1 MVAHGRGGRGRP
13 IRNTFPPTVS
23 APTVSGS
30 PTGGQ
35 RSPSGG
41 PCASWSGRR
50 SCCLPTLQPSR
61 PSYRYVRAV
70 HPTEDGRQ
78 GRPVQIL
85 WDGPFLP
92 HYRGHKWPRASH
104 RRVRRSV
111 NRLRA
116 NPRSSPNGV
125 GAEGR
130 CGTSPSSGLCAR
142 GDAHLSTL
150 RNCR

>member
-13 IRNTFPPTVS
+13 IRNTFPRRCRPRPFPVLQQAGNVPLQAALVLRGQAAVPAVFPPCNPLGHPTVTS
-23 APTVSGS
+23 APFI
-30 PTGGQ
+30 PQ
-35 RSPSGG
+35 RT
-41 PCASWSGRR
+41 AGR
-50 SCCLPTLQPSR
+50 
-61 PSYRYVRAV
+61 
-70 HPTEDGRQ
+70 
-78 GRPVQIL
+78 
-85 WDGPFLP
+85 DGPFKFCGTDRSC